1 MTLVPDRPYYSFSMS
16 GSALASILRVDGLA
30 KAFGDVKAVDGLS
43 LEIRRGEIFGF
54 LGPNGA
60 GKTTTIKMMCG
71 LLRPDRGSVMID
83 GTDLYAAKRRGL
95 RSIGLSPQ
103 AIVIWETLTCY
114 EQLEFIGRMYEL
126 DGPRAKRR
134 SLELLE
140 TFGLMDKRN
149 KLGRTLSGGMQRRL
163 NIALA
168 LVHEP
173 EILFLDEPQ
182 AGLDPQSRVLV
193 RDYLRTLA
201 AKTTI
206 VLTTH
211 DMEEADKLS
220 DRVCII
226 DRGQKLVL
234 DTVENIKAGLG
245 QGDLVE
251 IELAED
257 VRESLVPHVRGLQGE
272 NGNIVIQGRTLT
284 LVSSGASDI
293 LAEILQVVKER
304 GLRMEHLRVRPKTL
318 EDVFIRLTGRGLRE

>member
-1 MTLVPDRPYYSFSMS
+1 MS
-16 GSALASILRVDGLA
+16 APASGTILRVDGLT
-30 KAFGDVKAVDGLS
+30 KSFGDVKAVDGLA

-71 LLRPDRGSVMID
+71 LLRPDRGTVTVN
-83 GTDLYAAKRRGL
+83 GVNPHAAGSRGL

-103 AIVIWETLTCY
+103 AIVIWETLTCR
-114 EQLEFIGRMYEL
+114 EQLEFIGRMYDL
-126 DGPRAKRR
+126 DRPCARRR
-134 SLELLE
+134 SLALLE

-193 RDYLRTLA
+193 RDYLRTLS
-201 AKTTI
+201 AKTTV

-211 DMEEADKLS
+211 DMDEADRLS

-226 DRGQKLVL
+226 DHGKRLVL
-234 DTVENIKAGLG
+234 DTVANIKAGLG
-245 QGDLVE
+245 QGDLIE

-257 VRESLVPHVRGLQGE
+257 VGESLVPHIPALQGAPA
-272 NGNIVIQGRTLT
+272 NAVISGRTLT

-293 LAEILQVVKER
+293 LADILRAVKER
-304 GLRMEHLRVRPKTL
+304 GLRLEHLRVRPKTL

>member
-1 MTLVPDRPYYSFSMS
+1 MS
-16 GSALASILRVDGLA
+16 GSASAFILRVDGLA

-83 GTDLYAAKRRGL
+83 GTDPYAAKRRGL

-126 DGPRAKRR
+126 NGPRAKRR

-226 DRGQKLVL
+226 DRGQRLVL

-257 VRESLVPHVRGLQGE
+257 VRESLVPHIPGLQGA